1 MKYETEKYDRLIQQM
16 CSWETANLLKTVV
29 TLAQFHASWLWT
41 NQLQVMVIMTMMM
54 KRVVRMMM
62 RVMTKMRMMMQ
73 SSSSSPPLL
82 FPPHP
87 SPFDWFSCAATWSA
101 SLIHS
106 NTGRPACQGLCDVQW
121 MMIQSSSILFLTI
134 LTSFFLYL
142 RFPPHPSHKEIC
154 WQIHKKYDYILTQ
167 ILLVFCWQ
175 IQI

>member
-1 MKYETEKYDRLIQQM
+1 M
-16 CSWETANLLKTVV
+16 CSWETANFFKTVV

-41 NQLQVMVIMTMMM
+41 NQVQVMVIMMMMM

-134 LTSFFLYL
+134 FTSFFLYL
-142 RFPPHPSHKEIC
+142 RFPPHSSHKEIC